1 MEWDDNGMNITVNP
15 IEDVE
20 KNGEVVTEP
29 FSEGEGDDSSDD
41 GERQALTFL
50 SNFMT
55 NFISSYHEDDELTED
70 DEDENEHVLPHTEN
84 GRSGLEWDDSTLAS
98 VSRTYRV

>member
-1 MEWDDNGMNITVNP
+1 MVKAMIAQTMVKGRASNIPT
-15 IEDVE
+15 
-20 KNGEVVTEP
+20 
-29 FSEGEGDDSSDD
+29 
-41 GERQALTFL
+41 
-50 SNFMT
+50 NFIKI
-55 NFISSYHEDDELTED
+55 FISSYHEDDELTED

>member
-1 MEWDDNGMNITVNP
+1 
-15 IEDVE
+15 
-20 KNGEVVTEP
+20 
-29 FSEGEGDDSSDD
+29 
-41 GERQALTFL
+41 
-50 SNFMT
+50 MT
-55 NFISSYHEDDELTED
+55 IFISSYHEDDELTED

>member
-41 GERQALTFL
+41 GER
-50 SNFMT
+50 
-55 NFISSYHEDDELTED
+55 
-70 DEDENEHVLPHTEN
+70 
-84 GRSGLEWDDSTLAS
+84 
-98 VSRTYRV
+98 